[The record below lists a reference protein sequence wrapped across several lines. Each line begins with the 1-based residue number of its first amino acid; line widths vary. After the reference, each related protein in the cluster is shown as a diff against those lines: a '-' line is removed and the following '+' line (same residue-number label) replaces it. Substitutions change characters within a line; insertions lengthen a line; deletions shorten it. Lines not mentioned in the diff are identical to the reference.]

1 MGTTFVRIFESV
13 YFFNL
18 SGCPRLMD
26 NLVYFIN
33 PQEMVRVSR
42 GGEEEDLNQVH
53 MKGRL
58 MEASIKVQMLT

>member
-1 MGTTFVRIFESV
+1 
-13 YFFNL
+13 
-18 SGCPRLMD
+18 MD